1 MLRIFILLGVIV
13 SQLVLGGCS
22 AFEENYEKLRDL
34 DFTVVEAGNEPETL
48 VEIIDE
54 KKEEPF
60 QLSYTIGEDMYLV
73 IGYGMQE
80 TCGYS
85 IQVNE
90 CYETEGTVYVDTTLL
105 GPETE
110 EEIVKKPSYPYIIIK
125 IEVIADK
132 LIEFH

>member
-1 MLRIFILLGVIV
+1 MFRIIILLAVIV
-13 SQLVLGGCS
+13 SQLFLGGCS
-22 AFEENYEKLRDL
+22 AFEEESVKLRDL
-34 DFTVVEAGNEPETL
+34 DFTVVEAGKEPETL

-60 QLSYTIGEDMYLV
+60 QLSYTIGEEMYLV
-73 IGYGMQE
+73 IGYGKQE

-125 IEVIADK
+125 IEAIADK

>member
-1 MLRIFILLGVIV
+1 MLRIIVLLGVVIG
-13 SQLVLGGCS
+13 QMFLGGCS
-22 AFEENYEKLRDL
+22 GLQEDFVKLRDL
-34 DFTVVEAGNEPETL
+34 DFTVVEAGNEPEAL

-73 IGYGMQE
+73 IGYGKQE

-90 CYETEGTVYVDTTLL
+90 CYETEGTVYVDTTLI
-105 GPETE
+105 GPQTE
-110 EEIVKKPSYPYIIIK
+110 EEIVKKVSYPYIIIK
-125 IEVIADK
+125 TEVIEDK

>member
-1 MLRIFILLGVIV
+1 
-13 SQLVLGGCS
+13 
-22 AFEENYEKLRDL
+22 
-34 DFTVVEAGNEPETL
+34 
-48 VEIIDE
+48 
-54 KKEEPF
+54 
-60 QLSYTIGEDMYLV
+60 MYLV